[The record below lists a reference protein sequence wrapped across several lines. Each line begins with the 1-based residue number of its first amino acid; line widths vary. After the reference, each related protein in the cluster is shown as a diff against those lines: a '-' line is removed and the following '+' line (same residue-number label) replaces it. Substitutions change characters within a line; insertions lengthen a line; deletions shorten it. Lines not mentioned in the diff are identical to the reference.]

1 MHPLVLLG
9 FLGQLYLKSL
19 YCLME
24 NLDLFLSLLALMGYS
39 ARSPAVQLCRLV
51 LCSLVMSNEELGGL
65 VIIA

>member
-1 MHPLVLLG
+1 
-9 FLGQLYLKSL
+9 
-19 YCLME
+19 ME